1 MRDEWYGD
9 NRDLVK
15 WGTLIHLAQRDHRST
30 ILHVA
35 LYRPDDNRPPL
46 HSSRGQVDI
55 PAPVIRHFRDL
66 DTIQRLAK
74 PSGIRIEV
82 FKSPFGKRAAYFQKA
97 RRRIESLSGDSLI
110 VFLDPDTGLAGDVAG
125 PEHVTADDLRSVFE
139 VMADGDVLVCYQHAR
154 RQKDWRGDRRRAFT
168 RALGASSQEVE
179 VFESELARDV
189 VLFSATKRR

>member
-15 WGTLIHLAQRDHRST
+15 WGTLIHLAQRDHLST
-30 ILHVA
+30 ILHVV
-35 LYRPDDNRPPL
+35 LYRPDDDRPAL

-55 PAPVIRHFRDL
+55 PAQVIRHFRDL

-74 PSGIRIEV
+74 PSGIRIEI
-82 FKSPFGKRAAYFQKA
+82 FKSPFGKRADYFQKA
-97 RRRIESLSGDSLI
+97 RRRIKSLSGNSLV

-125 PEHVTADDLRSVFE
+125 PEHVTSDDLHSVFE
-139 VMADGDVLVCYQHAR
+139 VMADRDVLVCYQHAR
-154 RQKDWRGDRRRAFT
+154 RQKDWRGDKRRVFT
-168 RALGASSQEVE
+168 RALGVSSQEVE
-179 VFESELARDV
+179 VFESELAKDV